1 MPVPS
6 LRVSLGASLLAAL
19 VAVPLAGQAPVDTA
33 ATVRTADTAAPPGLA
48 LVDKGEITKSWDEA
62 ATVFQLP
69 VTVTKWERD
78 LRSARTP
85 FEPFG
90 ARHQI
95 MARYTT
101 DPPNTPPGQYVLL
114 QYQTDVSGGR
124 QVAETV
130 VPTLDGKR
138 GWRVS
143 GYYGRLEQGP
153 NPAALSTSCSGST
166 TPSIAMTST
175 PSWRS

>member
-1 MPVPS
+1 MTVLS
-6 LRVSLGASLLAAL
+6 RIAFLASFPAALLAA
-19 VAVPLAGQAPVDTA
+19 ALAGQTAVDTA
-33 ATVRTADTAAPPGLA
+33 ATLRTADTAAHTWLA
-48 LVDKGEITKSWDEA
+48 LVDKGEIARSWEEGALVLQLGVTK
-62 ATVFQLP
+62 
-69 VTVTKWERD
+69 TKWEQ
-78 LRSARTP
+78 LVRSARAP

-101 DPPNTPPGQYVLL
+101 DPPNAPPGQYVLL

-124 QVAETV
+124 QVVETV

-143 GYYGRLEQGP
+143 GYFVRLEQ
-153 NPAALSTSCSGST
+153 
-166 TPSIAMTST
+166 
-175 PSWRS
+175 

>member
-1 MPVPS
+1 MTAPSRIAFVTSLPV
-6 LRVSLGASLLAAL
+6 ALLAAS
-19 VAVPLAGQAPVDTA
+19 LAGQASVDTA
-33 ATVRTADTAAPPGLA
+33 ATLRAADTAAHTWLA
-48 LVDKGEITKSWDEA
+48 LVDKGEIAKSWDEGA
-62 ATVFQLP
+62 LVLQLG
-69 VTVTKWERD
+69 VTETKWEQ
-78 LRSARTP
+78 LVRSARAP

-101 DPPNTPPGQYVLL
+101 DPPNAPPGQYVLL

-124 QVAETV
+124 HVVETV

-143 GYYGRLEQGP
+143 GYFIRLEQ
-153 NPAALSTSCSGST
+153 
-166 TPSIAMTST
+166 
-175 PSWRS
+175 

>member
-1 MPVPS
+1 MTVPS
-6 LRVSLGASLLAAL
+6 LRISLGASLLAAF

-33 ATVRTADTAAPPGLA
+33 ATVRTADTAAHTWLA

-62 ATVFQLP
+62 AIVFQLA
-69 VTVTKWERD
+69 VTKTKWERD

-101 DPPNTPPGQYVLL
+101 D
-114 QYQTDVSGGR
+114 VSGGR
-124 QVAETV
+124 QVVETV
-130 VPTLDGKR
+130 IPTLDGKR
-138 GWRVS
+138 GWRVA
-143 GYYGRLEQGP
+143 GYFVRLEQ
-153 NPAALSTSCSGST
+153 
-166 TPSIAMTST
+166 
-175 PSWRS
+175 

>member
-1 MPVPS
+1 MTALS
-6 LRVSLGASLLAAL
+6 RIAFLASFPAVLLAAS
-19 VAVPLAGQAPVDTA
+19 LAGQTPVDTA
-33 ATVRTADTAAPPGLA
+33 ATLRTADTAAHTWLA
-48 LVDKGEITKSWDEA
+48 LVDKGEIAKSWEEGA
-62 ATVFQLP
+62 LVLQLG
-69 VTVTKWERD
+69 VTKTKWEQ
-78 LRSARTP
+78 LVRSARAP

-101 DPPNTPPGQYVLL
+101 DPPNAPPGQYVLL

-124 QVAETV
+124 QVVETV

-143 GYYGRLEQGP
+143 GYYVRLEQ
-153 NPAALSTSCSGST
+153 
-166 TPSIAMTST
+166 
-175 PSWRS
+175 

>member
-1 MPVPS
+1 MTVPS
-6 LRVSLGASLLAAL
+6 LRISLVAASLAACVAAGLAA
-19 VAVPLAGQAPVDTA
+19 QAPVDTA
-33 ATVRTADTAAPPGLA
+33 AVLRTADTVAHAWLA

-62 ATVFQLP
+62 ALVFQLA
-69 VTVTKWERD
+69 VTKTKWERAV
-78 LRSARTP
+78 RSARGP

-101 DPPNTPPGQYVLL
+101 DAPNAPPGQYVLL

-124 QVAETV
+124 QVVETV

-143 GYYGRLEQGP
+143 GYFVRLEQ
-153 NPAALSTSCSGST
+153 
-166 TPSIAMTST
+166 
-175 PSWRS
+175 